1 MTDMRVALT
10 LGIAAFT
17 AACAGGTGS
26 GAAPAPSP
34 APAPPPAATQVMQQA
49 ATASAAPA
57 AARDID
63 PSGNFNVALSYGG
76 QPLNI
81 YLQMWKRTDGSGYS
95 GSISAEGVPTIALN
109 GVTVKGNAV
118 TATLSAPDGA
128 AITMDFTITGNDLSG
143 SWKSNAGDGSQMT
156 GKRAP

>member
-1 MTDMRVALT
+1 
-10 LGIAAFT
+10 
-17 AACAGGTGS
+17 
-26 GAAPAPSP
+26 
-34 APAPPPAATQVMQQA
+34 MQQA

-57 AARDID
+57 AVKDID

-95 GSISAEGVPTIALN
+95 GSISAEGVPTITLN
-109 GVTVKGNAV
+109 AVTVKGSAV

-128 AITMDFTITGNDLSG
+128 AITMDFTISGNDLSG
-143 SWKSNAGDGSQMT
+143 SWKSNTGDGSQMT